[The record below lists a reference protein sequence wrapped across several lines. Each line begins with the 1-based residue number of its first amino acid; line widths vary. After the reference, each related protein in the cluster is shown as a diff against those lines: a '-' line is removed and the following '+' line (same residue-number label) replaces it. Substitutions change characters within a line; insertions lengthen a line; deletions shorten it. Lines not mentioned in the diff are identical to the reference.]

1 VRACGAATWAGPSLS
16 SLLRSRWVYVAALA
30 APAVALALLLRRDAG
45 RSFVV
50 VGVAIA
56 VAVMLG
62 LLALRRLV
70 LLTAAVLPA
79 SRSVAMDAS
88 TPSLTVVL
96 AAHNEA
102 PVVGRAL
109 AAIERL
115 EYPAERLHVVVVDDG
130 SKDGTG
136 DLLERW
142 AARHQRAKAVRL
154 EQREGKSGALNAAL
168 RVAPATDL
176 VAVCD
181 ADHELHP
188 DFLRLVVS
196 SFADEAVG
204 AAGAFLRPVNAN
216 ASMVARYAAVEA
228 WVTQLVTSAA
238 RSRLDLN
245 PPMLG
250 GGSVYRRQALDQ
262 IGGFSPGLAGED
274 ARVSIALTRNG
285 WRTRFVRD
293 AVVDN
298 TVVEDWRHYWDQH
311 VRWART
317 GYETVGLQRGGSS
330 VPPGRKLEAWMVSAG
345 YSDRVVLLAA
355 IGLSAADALP
365 LWVPLAYVG
374 MIVAT
379 VVVAIVRGGATRR
392 LPLYL
397 LATAVLLPLDAAATV
412 VSGAHQLSRRPLH
425 WRTPRPAG
433 GDGPIDHT

>member
-1 VRACGAATWAGPSLS
+1 V
-16 SLLRSRWVYVAALA
+16 LA
-30 APAVALALLLRRDAG
+30 AASVVLALLVRRDAG

-50 VGVAIA
+50 AGAAIA
-56 VAVMLG
+56 VAAMLG

-70 LLTAAVLPA
+70 LLTAAVLPVA
-79 SRSVAMDAS
+79 RSPAGGSSMR
-88 TPSLTVVL
+88 SLTVVL

-102 PVVGRAL
+102 PVVRRVL

-115 EYPAERLHVVVVDDG
+115 EYPPERLHVVAVDDG
-130 SKDGTG
+130 STDGTG

-142 AARHQRAKAVRL
+142 AARHPRAKVVRL
-154 EQREGKSGALNAAL
+154 DQREGKSGALNAAL
-168 RVAPATDL
+168 GVAPATEL

-181 ADHELHP
+181 ADQELHP
-188 DFLRLVVS
+188 DSLRLVVP
-196 SFADEAVG
+196 SFADETVG

-216 ASMVARYAAVEA
+216 ASMVARYAAIEA

-250 GGSVYRRQALDQ
+250 GGSVYRRRALDQ
-262 IGGFSPGLAGED
+262 VGGFSSGLAGED

-298 TVVEDWRHYWDQH
+298 RVVEHWRHYWDQH

-317 GYETVGLQRGGSS
+317 GYETINLQRSGGR
-330 VPPGRKLEAWMVSAG
+330 VPLGRRLEAWMVSAG

-355 IGLSAADALP
+355 IGLSAVDALP
-365 LWVPLAYVG
+365 LWVPLAYLG

-379 VVVAIVRGGATRR
+379 VVVAIMRGGAIWR

-397 LATAVLLPLDAAATV
+397 FATAVLLPLDVAATV
-412 VSGAHQLSRRPLH
+412 ASGAQQLSRRPLH
-425 WRTPRPAG
+425 WRTPRPPG
-433 GDGPIDHT
+433 GEGPIDPRSPSSNDR

>member
-1 VRACGAATWAGPSLS
+1 M
-16 SLLRSRWVYVAALA
+16 SLLRSRPAYAVVLVAAS
-30 APAVALALLLRRDAG
+30 VALVLLLSRDAG

-50 VGVAIA
+50 AGAAIA
-56 VAVMLG
+56 VAAMLG
-62 LLALRRLV
+62 LLALRRIV
-70 LLTAAVLPA
+70 LLTAAVLPVL
-79 SRSVAMDAS
+79 RSPAVGAS

-102 PVVGRAL
+102 PVVWRVL

-115 EYPAERLHVVVVDDG
+115 EYPPERLHVVVVDDG
-130 SKDGTG
+130 SNDGTG

-142 AARHQRAKAVRL
+142 AACHRRAKAVRL
-154 EQREGKSGALNAAL
+154 DQREGKSGALNAAL
-168 RVAPATDL
+168 RVAPATEL

-181 ADHELHP
+181 ADQELHP
-188 DFLRLVVS
+188 DSLRLVVS
-196 SFADEAVG
+196 SFADETVG

-262 IGGFSPGLAGED
+262 VGGFSPGLAGED
-274 ARVSIALTRNG
+274 TRVSIALTRNG

-298 TVVEDWRHYWDQH
+298 RVVEHWRHYWDQH

-317 GYETVGLQRGGSS
+317 GYETIYLQRGR
-330 VPPGRKLEAWMVSAG
+330 VPLGRRLEAWMVSAG
-345 YSDRVVLLAA
+345 YSDRVLLLAA
-355 IGLSAADALP
+355 IGLSAVDALP
-365 LWVPLAYVG
+365 LWVPLAYLG

-379 VVVAIVRGGATRR
+379 VVVAIIRGGAIRR

-397 LATAVLLPLDAAATV
+397 FSTAVLLPLDAAATV
-412 VSGAHQLSRRPLH
+412 ASGAQQLSRRPLH

-433 GDGPIDHT
+433 DEGPIDPT